1 MSKQEYLDEV
11 PTAMV
16 AATGGDESFY
26 REQIEALE
34 FQVGDDIEQMYKA
47 LGG

>member
-11 PTAMV
+11 PAAMV
-16 AATGGDESFY
+16 AAAGGDEQFY

-34 FQVGDDIEQMYKA
+34 FELGDDIEQMYTA
-47 LGG
+47 MGG